1 MTSLTLRSH
10 PLPAGARAMRQRIR
24 SFLADIGFTPEVD
37 CWGSSFDADFSA
49 ALGAAGFL
57 GMTWPKAYGGH
68 ELSAFD
74 RLVVNE
80 ELLTAGAPVAAH
92 WFADRQVG
100 PSLLKHGTE
109 EQKQRFL
116 PAMAAGTCFA
126 AIGLSEPEA
135 GSDLA
140 SVRTRAHKVDGGWSI
155 SGQKVWTSWAH
166 KSHFIVVLARSAP
179 QEENRH
185 AGLSQFIV
193 ELPNPGVTVRPLQQ
207 MSGGAH
213 FNEVFFDEVF
223 VPDDRVL
230 GEVGSG
236 WAQITGELAFERSG
250 AERFLSPM
258 PLLSS
263 LASHADGGGDGG
275 AVGDEDGECHGSDS
289 EVSGPGAGDPEVADL
304 VTTSTARLRLIRQA
318 SVSIAA
324 LLDAGEAPEVEAA
337 VIKDLGTTFEQEFVS
352 RALATA
358 PAMPSPDGPDELA
371 RRLGDAALRA
381 PSFTLRGGANDIL
394 RGIVAKGVGLR

>member
-1 MTSLTLRSH
+1 MTSLTLRSL
-10 PLPAGARAMRQRIR
+10 PLPTGARAMRQRIR
-24 SFLADIGFTPEVD
+24 SFLADTEFTPEVD
-37 CWGSSFDADFSA
+37 CWGSAFDADFSA

-57 GMTWPKAYGGH
+57 GMTWPKAHGGH
-68 ELSAFD
+68 ELSAFE

-80 ELLTAGAPVAAH
+80 ELLAAGAPVAAH

-140 SVRTRAHKVDGGWSI
+140 SVRTRAHRVEGGWSI

-179 QEENRH
+179 QEQNRH
-185 AGLSQFIV
+185 SGLSQFIV
-193 ELPNPGVTVRPLQQ
+193 ELPSPGVTIRSLQQ

-213 FNEVFFDEVF
+213 FNEVFFDDVF

-230 GEVGSG
+230 GKVGSG

-263 LASHADGGGDGG
+263 LASRADGGDG
-275 AVGDEDGECHGSDS
+275 HGSCPELADPRS
-289 EVSGPGAGDPEVADL
+289 PDPGAGDSEVADL
-304 VTTSTARLRLIRQA
+304 VTTSTARLRLLRQA

-324 LLDAGEAPEVEAA
+324 LLDTGEAPEVEAA

-352 RALATA
+352 RALAAVPTL
-358 PAMPSPDGPDELA
+358 PSPDGPDELA
-371 RRLGDAALRA
+371 RHLGDAALRA

>member
-1 MTSLTLRSH
+1 MTSLTLRSR
-10 PLPAGARAMRQRIR
+10 PLPEGARDMRSRIR
-24 SFLADIGFTPEVD
+24 RFLAETPFTPEVD
-37 CWGSSFDADFSA
+37 CWGSSFNAEFSA

-80 ELLTAGAPVAAH
+80 ELLAAGAPVAAH

-100 PSLLKHGTE
+100 PSLLSHGSE

-116 PAMAAGTCFA
+116 PTMASGSCFA

-140 SVRTRAHKVDGGWSI
+140 SVRTKARHVSGGWSL

-166 KSHFIVVLARSAP
+166 RSHFIVVLARTSP
-179 QEENRH
+179 QDENRH

-193 ELPNPGVTVRPLQQ
+193 ELPDPAVTIRPLQQ

-223 VPDDRVL
+223 VPDNRVL
-230 GEVGSG
+230 GQIGSG
-236 WAQITGELAFERSG
+236 WGQITGELAFERSG
-250 AERFLSPM
+250 PERFLSPM

-263 LASHADGGGDGG
+263 LAEAAYTDP
-275 AVGDEDGECHGSDS
+275 GSPSDPD
-289 EVSGPGAGDPEVADL
+289 VHDPENARETRDL
-304 VTTSTARLRLIRQA
+304 VATSTARLRLLRQA
-318 SVSIAA
+318 SVSIAG
-324 LLDAGEAPEVEAA
+324 LLDEGETPEVEAA
-337 VIKDLGTTFEQEFVS
+337 VVKDLGTSFEQEFVAQTLS
-352 RALATA
+352 TTA
-358 PAMPSPDGPDELA
+358 ILPSPEASDDLA
-371 RRLGDAALRA
+371 RHLGDAALRA

-394 RGIVAKGVGLR
+394 RGIVAKGAGLR